1 MWGARAGGADLVAAA
16 VGYAAAVDLDAYVS
30 ERRGE
35 WNRLEALTGKRRLS
49 SDEAD
54 ELVLLYQRASTHLS
68 VVRSHTPDA
77 VLVASLSQLVLGARA
92 AITGGRRFSWASV
105 GRFFTAGFPSELY
118 RTRWWWI
125 AVSLVNVVVAGAL
138 MRYVVVKPEVAELF
152 MSDDDIRQLVDRDFV
167 GYYSEF
173 HAQNFAAQVWTNNA
187 LLAAQCLAAGVLILP
202 VIYLLGSN
210 LLNLG
215 VLGGVMIGHDKGA
228 VFFTMIAPHGLLEL
242 TAVFVA
248 AGVGLRIGW
257 AWIAPGPTRTRGQA
271 LAQRARSGMLVALG
285 LVAVLAV
292 AGVLEAYVTPSTL
305 PPVIRVGIGAVVWL
319 LFLTYALVV
328 GGAAHRRGETA
339 DVPDDHN
346 AATVPTA

>member
-1 MWGARAGGADLVAAA
+1 MGPARVGA

-35 WNRLEALTGKRRLS
+35 WNRLEMLTGRRRLS
-49 SDEAD
+49 PDEAD

-68 VVRSHTPDA
+68 VVRSQSPDP
-77 VLVASLSQLVLGARA
+77 VLVASLSRLVLGARA
-92 AITGGRRFSWASV
+92 TITGGRRFSWAPV
-105 GRFFTAGFPSELY
+105 VRFFAAGFPSELY

-125 AVSLVNVVVAGAL
+125 TVAVVNVVLAGAL
-138 MRYVVVKPEVAELF
+138 MRYVVANPQVANLF
-152 MSDDDIRQLVDRDFV
+152 MSDADIQRLVDQDFV

-187 LLAAQCLAAGVLILP
+187 LLAAQCLAAGVLIVP

-215 VLGGVMIGHDKGA
+215 LSGGVMIDHGKGEL
-228 VFFTMIAPHGLLEL
+228 FFTMIAPHGLLEL

-257 AWIAPGPTRTRGQA
+257 AWIAPGPAKTRGQA
-271 LAQRARSGMLVALG
+271 LAERARSGMLVALG

-292 AGVLEAYVTPSTL
+292 AGILEAYVTPSVLL
-305 PPVIRVGIGAVVWL
+305 PGLRVGIGAAVWL
-319 LFLTYALVV
+319 LFLVYALGV
-328 GGAAHRRGETA
+328 GGAAHRRGESA
-339 DVPDDHN
+339 DV
-346 AATVPTA
+346 AAEHSTTEVPTV